1 MLQNLNADPSWHR
14 GDSDYTEP
22 IEIIAVVTESLT
34 GMWLC
39 DVFWEKNQR
48 AGDAVRAYRYVEVL
62 GVLEKHHVLMA
73 LRTIYMQIYYLKRYI
88 IWTVACLD
96 IK

>member
-1 MLQNLNADPSWHR
+1 MWGELRDLTRNKLLWMRCPWLCSFNNFFFLQINGSVNVTCNKLMLQNLNTDQSWHQ

-39 DVFWEKNQR
+39 DGF
-48 AGDAVRAYRYVEVL
+48 
-62 GVLEKHHVLMA
+62 
-73 LRTIYMQIYYLKRYI
+73 
-88 IWTVACLD
+88 
-96 IK
+96 

>member
-1 MLQNLNADPSWHR
+1 MLQNLNAGQSWHQ

-34 GMWLC
+34 GMCLC
-39 DVFWEKNQR
+39 DVFWEKSKEQ
-48 AGDAVRAYRYVEVL
+48 VVPEEAYHYVEGL
-62 GVLEKHHVLMA
+62 EALEKCHV
-73 LRTIYMQIYYLKRYI
+73 YLHANILYEKYI
-88 IWTVACLD
+88 IWTVPCLD

>member
-1 MLQNLNADPSWHR
+1 MWGELRDLTRNKLLWMRYPWLCSFNNFFFFLQINGSVNVTCNKLMLQNLNTDQSWHQ

-39 DVFWEKNQR
+39 HGF
-48 AGDAVRAYRYVEVL
+48 
-62 GVLEKHHVLMA
+62 
-73 LRTIYMQIYYLKRYI
+73 
-88 IWTVACLD
+88 
-96 IK
+96 